1 VDDERPDGDT
11 TTRRPSLHGDV
22 VHSRPVAINYGDFAS
37 PEVVVFY
44 SGNDGVLRAIN
55 GNRSSTIGSV
65 PAGRELWSFVPPE
78 FFKQIKRIRENDTQ
92 YKFFGNDDVD
102 AKPKPYGLDG
112 SITSYIDDDN
122 TWLYVTA
129 RRGGRVLYAFDVT
142 DITTTPSSP
151 TLMWKVGCP
160 NLDDDVGCTSAAF
173 EALGQTW
180 SPARHMKTPYS
191 SKLLIMGG
199 GYDPCED
206 EDPISAACL
215 SSTKGNR
222 VYILN
227 AETGAVVKSFTTDRG
242 VPAEVFVVTDKS
254 SVEGYAKHAYV
265 VDLGGNV
272 YRISDAGGE
281 AFGDDPLDWQM
292 EKIAALGCAARTDTC
307 YRKFMFMPDVVEKG
321 DVYYLMVG
329 SGDREKPLKDYTHAL
344 SVENYFFML
353 KDNPTDP
360 DWLPGDGCD
369 ESDGLCLDALL
380 PIGADD
386 PEKSDLASHKGWYLE
401 LEAGEKVVTSAITV
415 YGTATFSTHTPADPE
430 PGSCTSNLGT
440 AKVYNIFYANAKTRN
455 GTANRYEVVV
465 GGGLPPS
472 PVAGL
477 VWLDGMDPVE
487 DEPMPFIIGADPTSP
502 LEGRRPTAPST
513 TNQPKSLT
521 YWFIEK

>member
-1 VDDERPDGDT
+1 VGASAQTAAETAAKKASNFPDGNIVEKGAQAYVQRASATRTMKTCTTAEFNCSGGLVDFNTTNVSADDVGAADTTERNALVAWQIGQDVDDERPDGDT

-329 SGDREKPLKDYTHAL
+329 SGDREKPAQGLHACPQCGEL
-344 SVENYFFML
+344 LLHAE
-353 KDNPTDP
+353 
-360 DWLPGDGCD
+360 GQ
-369 ESDGLCLDALL
+369 SD
-380 PIGADD
+380 
-386 PEKSDLASHKGWYLE
+386 
-401 LEAGEKVVTSAITV
+401 
-415 YGTATFSTHTPADPE
+415 
-430 PGSCTSNLGT
+430 
-440 AKVYNIFYANAKTRN
+440 
-455 GTANRYEVVV
+455 
-465 GGGLPPS
+465 
-472 PVAGL
+472 
-477 VWLDGMDPVE
+477 
-487 DEPMPFIIGADPTSP
+487 
-502 LEGRRPTAPST
+502 
-513 TNQPKSLT
+513 
-521 YWFIEK
+521 